1 MGERLQK
8 ALDDFAAV
16 AQQSRQ
22 LSADEQEAIAAR
34 LETMAGE
41 LHWELLFH
49 TPEEDELTGAAGL
62 LPPAHE
68 DAATPA
74 SAM

>member
-34 LETMAGE
+34 LETMASE

-49 TPEEDELTGAAGL
+49 TPEDELTGASGL
-62 LPPAHE
+62 LPTAHE
-68 DAATPA
+68 DTATPA
-74 SAM
+74 NAI

>member
-8 ALDDFAAV
+8 ALDDVAAV

-22 LSADEQEAIAAR
+22 LSVDEQDVIAAR
-34 LETMAGE
+34 LETMASE

-49 TPEEDELTGAAGL
+49 TPEDELTGASGL
-62 LPPAHE
+62 LPTAHE
-68 DAATPA
+68 DSATPA
-74 SAM
+74 SVM